1 MLGNLLKKLF
11 GSESVDLKELL
22 DRGAIIVDVRT
33 PSEFKSGHA
42 KGAINIPLAS
52 IANEAEKLKKK
63 GKPVIV
69 CCRSGARSGSAK
81 SILQSKGVEVA
92 NGGTW
97 QNVQAAV
104 R

>member
-1 MLGNLLKKLF
+1 
-11 GSESVDLKELL
+11 
-22 DRGAIIVDVRT
+22 
-33 PSEFKSGHA
+33 
-42 KGAINIPLAS
+42 LAS

-81 SILQSKGVEVA
+81 SILQSKGVEVT